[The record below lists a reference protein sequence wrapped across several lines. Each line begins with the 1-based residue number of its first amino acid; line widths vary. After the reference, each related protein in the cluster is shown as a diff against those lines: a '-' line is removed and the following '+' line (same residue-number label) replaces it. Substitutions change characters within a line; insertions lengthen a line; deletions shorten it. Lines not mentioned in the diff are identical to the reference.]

1 MQLTL
6 KQLAGKIDADLLGGN
21 DCDIDGI
28 NAINAAGETEVTFIT
43 DEKFL
48 SQLKKSKAAA
58 VIVQQQINE
67 IDIPQLVVKNVN
79 QALIKTLSLFAPEIK
94 KQPAGI
100 HPTALVAENAKLGQN
115 VSIGPWVVIEE
126 HAEIHN
132 NVILKAGCKIGEN
145 SKLGKNC
152 RIECNVVISHSCV
165 IGNNCIIQANTTIGS
180 TGFGYAQI
188 NGQHELIPHNG
199 GVIIEDFVEI
209 GANCCIDRA
218 KFGNTV
224 IGAGT
229 KIDNLVQI
237 AHNVIIGKCCLIVAQ
252 VGIAGSAKIGDGVI
266 LAGRAGVSDNIEIA
280 DRVVIGAASVM
291 MKSIEAGQVVLG
303 TPARPKAEE
312 LKSRAIYNRLPKL
325 KRQVRELQ
333 TRIKKLEAAKDNKK

>member
-6 KQLAGKIDADLLGGN
+6 KQLAGKIDADLLSGN

-28 NAINAAGETEVTFIT
+28 NAISAAGETEVTFIT
-43 DEKFL
+43 DKKFL

-67 IDIPQLVVKNVN
+67 IDIPQLIVKDVN

-94 KQPAGI
+94 KPPAGI
-100 HPTALVAENAKLGQN
+100 HPTAVVAENAKLGQN

-132 NVILKAGCKIGEN
+132 NVVLKAGCKIGEN
-145 SKLGKNC
+145 SKLGTNC
-152 RIECNVVISHSCV
+152 RIDCNVVISHNCI
-165 IGNNCIIQANTTIGS
+165 IGKNCIIQANTTIGS

-218 KFGNTV
+218 KFENTV

-252 VGIAGSAKIGDGVI
+252 VGIAGSAKIGDGAI
-266 LAGRAGVSDNIEIA
+266 LAGRAGVSDNVEIGN
-280 DRVVIGAASVM
+280 RVVVGATSVA
-291 MKSIEAGQVVLG
+291 MKSVKAGELVVG
-303 TPARPKAEE
+303 IPARPKSVE
-312 LKSRAIYNRLPKL
+312 LKSRVIYNHLPQL
-325 KRQVRELQ
+325 KQQLKELN
-333 TRIKKLEAAKDNKK
+333 TRVQKLEAAKNNKK